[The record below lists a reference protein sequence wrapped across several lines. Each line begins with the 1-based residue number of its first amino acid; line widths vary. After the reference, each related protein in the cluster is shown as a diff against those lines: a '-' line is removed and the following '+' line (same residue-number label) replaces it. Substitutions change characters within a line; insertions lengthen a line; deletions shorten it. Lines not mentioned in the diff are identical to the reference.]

1 MKEIIGILETLNKT
15 MREFGFSQEICLAN
29 DNVRITEKEVI
40 MKIPFSL
47 TLKIP
52 KKDFENQ
59 SDTAISQA
67 VSQAISRATSL
78 NK

>member
-1 MKEIIGILETLNKT
+1 MNNMMEVLENVNKT
-15 MREFGFSQEICLAN
+15 MREFGFEQEICLAN
-29 DNVRITEKEVI
+29 DNIKITESEVT

-52 KKDFENQ
+52 KKDFEGQ
-59 SDTAISQA
+59 SDDAISHA
-67 VSQAISRATSL
+67 VSQAISKAVSL